1 MKSMIH
7 SSGLPTVTAGTWY
20 PVFGSGFGPK
30 SYVGVS
36 HVKIRI
42 PCQIPITTAGIATP
56 FNMIRMVVNGSN
68 QTFTS
73 YSNNLPG
80 AMNNS
85 NNQIELIEI
94 DATVKDGLI
103 LMSASVQMAEGYI
116 STVNHNRFVGRV
128 NMVISQSTGT
138 FTDSRDGKVY
148 KTVLMPD
155 GKWWAAENLAWTGA
169 GVDYNNDPLNR
180 PTYGRLYTWAEANSS
195 CPSGTH
201 LPTDAEWTAMEG
213 ACGTPATL
221 GTRLKST
228 TLWSTPG
235 DGTDQ
240 YGLAITPGGIADPG
254 FRTLTNEA
262 YYHTSSLYNSGPNII
277 VRNFSV
283 GVASVSKIT
292 NVNSSYK
299 RSVRFIVDSG
309 NVPTPIDITTIDA
322 SILGLAN
329 GSQIKWDNATM
340 EIH

>member
-1 MKSMIH
+1 MKFMLRTNGSIT
-7 SSGLPTVTAGTWY
+7 SPSAGTWNKIFNPQLSMAGCKGVKVRV
-20 PVFGSGFGPK
+20 PVSSYDIVTNDVTDILNVVRFVLNGSPVTFTQYADNFPNPLPSGYNTVDEIIAQVENDSSGSIK
-30 SYVGVS
+30 VS
-36 HVKIRI
+36 VI
-42 PCQIPITTAGIATP
+42 
-56 FNMIRMVVNGSN
+56 IRMEKGYIG
-68 QTFTS
+68 T
-73 YSNNLPG
+73 
-80 AMNNS
+80 
-85 NNQIELIEI
+85 
-94 DATVKDGLI
+94 DAINHRIGT
-103 LMSASVQMAEGYI
+103 ASVILQG
-116 STVNHNRFVGRV
+116 
-128 NMVISQSTGT
+128 GT
-138 FTDSRDGKVY
+138 FTDPRDGKVY

-180 PTYGRLYTWAEANSS
+180 PNYGRLYTWAEANSS

-201 LPTDAEWTAMEG
+201 LPSDAEWTAMEG

-309 NVPTPIDITTIDA
+309 NAPNTDIA
-322 SILGLAN
+322 SFDVELLSKAVGHYI
-329 GSQIKWDNATM
+329 SWDNATM